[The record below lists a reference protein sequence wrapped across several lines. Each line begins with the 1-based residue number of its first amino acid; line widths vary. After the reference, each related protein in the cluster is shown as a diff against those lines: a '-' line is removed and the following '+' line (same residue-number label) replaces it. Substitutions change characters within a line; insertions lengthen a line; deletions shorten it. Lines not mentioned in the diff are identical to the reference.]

1 MSRRNLSPVD
11 IAGITLGVIVIL
23 VVIGSVALL
32 ARGRAFFDETWRGP
46 DMSGFWDGTS
56 GATES
61 SKATREEKDERFTG
75 DISAV
80 VVRTIAGAIEVH
92 GGDSDAV
99 VVHSVRTAVFP
110 KAMERVRVSF
120 ERSGGRLVVEEKHD
134 GGFMRSAGSVSLT
147 ITVPRGVKSIEA
159 HSVSGSVTLD
169 GLQPGVEQK
178 LSTVSGSISTN
189 RTGDLD
195 ASSTSGS
202 ITFGFAG
209 RDLEARTVSGSI
221 QGRVES
227 LARDGSIRMNTVSGA
242 VAMDAFAAL
251 DATVSLHS
259 LSGGVSC
266 EFPLSPLAVSDQK
279 RNALEGR
286 IGRGDARVEVTTT
299 SGPITIRKM

>member
-23 VVIGSVALL
+23 VVVGAVALL
-32 ARGRAFFDETWRGP
+32 ARGRLLNLSWNGP
-46 DMSGFWDGTS
+46 DFAGFWDGTS

-61 SKATREEKDERFTG
+61 AGSTREEKDERFTG
-75 DISAV
+75 DISALE
-80 VVRTIAGAIEVH
+80 VRTVAGAIEIH
-92 GGDSDAV
+92 GGDTDAV
-99 VVHSVRTAVFP
+99 VVHSAKSAVFP
-110 KAMERVRVSF
+110 KAMERLRVGIQ
-120 ERSGGRLVVEEKHD
+120 RNGGRLVVEEKHE
-134 GGFMRSAGSVSLT
+134 GGFMRSAGSVSFT
-147 ITVPRGVKSIEA
+147 ITVPRGVKNIEA
-159 HSVSGSVTLD
+159 HSVSGSVTVDRLP
-169 GLQPGVEQK
+169 PGVEQK
-178 LSTVSGSISTN
+178 LTTVSGSISTS

-209 RDLEARTVSGSI
+209 RNLEARTVSGSI

-227 LARDGSIRMNTVSGA
+227 LDKAGIIRVNTVSGA
-242 VAMDAFAAL
+242 VAMDAFVTL

-266 EFPLSPLAVSDQK
+266 EFPVTVSDQK

-286 IGRGDARVEVTTT
+286 IGNGNARVEVTTT
-299 SGPITIRKM
+299 SGPITIRRM